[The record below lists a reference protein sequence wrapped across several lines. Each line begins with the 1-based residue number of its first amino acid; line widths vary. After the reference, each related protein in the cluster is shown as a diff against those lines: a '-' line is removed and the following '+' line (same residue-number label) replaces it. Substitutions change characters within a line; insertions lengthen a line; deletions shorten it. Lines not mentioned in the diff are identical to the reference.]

1 MTQPNPA
8 DPGDPAV
15 TDEEYTGPDLAETT
29 PEEDAVIDAT
39 EAADAAAAAA
49 GNAAAA
55 GDEVLDAEVEDALA
69 EDPATAT
76 EATAAADAAADAAD
90 EAVAEA
96 EAAPEASPLE
106 VELAE
111 RTADLQRVSAEYTNY
126 RRRTERDRGA
136 IRESAKADTVA
147 GLLPIRDDLDLAEQ
161 HGDLTGPLKAVADKL
176 DAVFASLKVETFGA
190 EGDEFDPSH
199 HEAVQDMSTGDD
211 KALGTVLRKG
221 YRLGDRVLR
230 TAMVVIADR

>member
-39 EAADAAAAAA
+39 EAADAAA
-49 GNAAAA
+49 GNAGGA

-111 RTADLQRVSAEYTNY
+111 RTADLQRMSAEYANY
-126 RRRTERDRGA
+126 RKRTERDRGRSVRA
-136 IRESAKADTVA
+136 RRPTPSPDCCRSGMTWTWPSSTVTSP
-147 GLLPIRDDLDLAEQ
+147 G
-161 HGDLTGPLKAVADKL
+161 
-176 DAVFASLKVETFGA
+176 S
-190 EGDEFDPSH
+190 
-199 HEAVQDMSTGDD
+199 
-211 KALGTVLRKG
+211 
-221 YRLGDRVLR
+221 
-230 TAMVVIADR
+230 